1 MKSFQSSIVAFLFL
15 MSIAFAA
22 FGEGPQAGADAFKAG
37 RGGQGATCTSTN
49 GQSTCTCGAKC
60 QATAIAC
67 QCYGIPPS
75 TKNRPQA
82 TGPTSLL
89 GNTNESK
96 AVCTSGNGKKVC
108 NCGDKGCDATLIGCS
123 CLSN

>member
-1 MKSFQSSIVAFLFL
+1 MKLSKSSIVAFVFL
-15 MSIAFAA
+15 MSIALAG
-22 FGEGPQAGADAFKAG
+22 FGAGPQSGADALKSG

-60 QATAIAC
+60 QATEIAC

-75 TKNRPQA
+75 STNKPPRAGA
-82 TGPTSLL
+82 TDLL
-89 GNTNESK
+89 GNANRSEAT
-96 AVCTSGNGKKVC
+96 CTSGNGKKVC
-108 NCGDKGCDATLIGCS
+108 ACGDKGCDATLIGCS